1 MSLSSIVSSGA
12 GLCTIAGDR
21 ESEFD
26 DCGDWARR
34 NTGDDGRLLHVAA
47 ERQAESL
54 TYSIVRLKPDL
65 RADGYL

>member
-21 ESEFD
+21 ESEYD

-47 ERQAESL
+47 ERQA
-54 TYSIVRLKPDL
+54 K
-65 RADGYL
+65 A